1 MNHALEVRLLR
12 ECLELSKKQSPR
24 LASQIQ
30 ESPVSRYTD
39 ESRFAREF
47 TAIFKSHPLPMAHS
61 SELARENEFVVRDSP
76 WGSLI
81 ILRSAGGVKAFHNV
95 CRHRG
100 ARLVHDTQGCAE
112 RFQCP
117 YHGWTYNPAGELIAL
132 PHGKTAFPELQ
143 RERRGLSELRCDE
156 RFGFIWV
163 SPLDAEEKEGFFNR
177 AFRRDLE
184 WLAMDKLYMFASSTN
199 TWRANWKLIAE
210 GGLETYHFRF
220 AHSESIAPFF
230 LDNVAVA
237 DFFDLHTRTIL
248 PFANIGELEQKP
260 EAEWSL
266 RDSSHILYSLFPM
279 GSFLVESDH
288 VVWVQSRPIGVA
300 ETEITVATLVPDDPK
315 TISDKARD
323 YWQKNH
329 DITVTVLN
337 EDFSLGEEI
346 QSGFA
351 SDANDTLCFGRNE
364 GSLQLLNEKIER
376 LLEGSEPSR

>member
-1 MNHALEVRLLR
+1 MNHAHEVSLLQ
-12 ECLELSKKQSPR
+12 ECLELSRKQSPR
-24 LASQIQ
+24 LASRVQ

-39 ESRFAREF
+39 AARFAREF
-47 TAIFKSHPLPMAHS
+47 ASIFTSHPIPVALC
-61 SELARENEFVVRDSP
+61 SELARDNDFVVRNSP

-81 ILRSAGGVKAFHNV
+81 ITRSAGGVKAFHNV

-100 ARLVHDTQGCAE
+100 ARLVQERQGCAE

-117 YHGWTYNPAGELIAL
+117 YHAWTYNPEGELIAV

-143 RERRGLSELRCDE
+143 REERGLSELRCDE

-163 SPLDAEEKEGFFNR
+163 SPLDAGEKDDFFNEGFS
-177 AFRRDLE
+177 RDLE
-184 WLAMDKLYMFASSTN
+184 WLAMDKLYVFASSTK

-248 PFANIGELEQKP
+248 PFATIGELEQKP
-260 EAEWSL
+260 EEEWSL
-266 RDSSHILYSLFPM
+266 RDSSHILYSIFPM
-279 GSFLVESDH
+279 GSFLVERDH

-300 ETEITVATLVPDDPK
+300 ETEITVCTLVPDDPK
-315 TISDKARD
+315 AMSDKARD
-323 YWQKNH
+323 YWQRNH
-329 DITVTVLN
+329 DITVTVLD
-337 EDFSLGEEI
+337 EDFLLGQEI
-346 QSGFA
+346 QDGFA
-351 SDANDTLCFGRNE
+351 SGANDTLCFGRNK
-364 GSLQLLNEKIER
+364 GSLHLLNEKIER
-376 LLEGSEPSR
+376 LLEFD